1 MNKYLTELI
10 GTFFLVLSVGMT
22 NNPFAVGTML
32 MVMIYMGAHVSGAHY
47 NPSVTLAM
55 YLRKKIL
62 PKDTVMYILFQ
73 FIGAIFAALIYY
85 LIMNRT
91 FAVAPG
97 LGVPVW
103 KAILVEVI
111 FTLALVL
118 VIMNVAATAKT
129 AGNGYFGIA
138 IGFTVVASA
147 FAAGPISGGAFNM
160 AVGVGPLLVDTI
172 FGGSSI
178 GNVLIYIVGPLL
190 GGLLAVPVYYLM
202 NPEEPKTGIAA

>member
-1 MNKYLTELI
+1 MNKYITELI

-22 NNPFAVGTML
+22 NNPFAVGSTL
-32 MVMIYMGAHVSGAHY
+32 MVMIYMGAHVSGGHY

-55 YLRKKIL
+55 FLRKKLL
-62 PKDTVMYILFQ
+62 PKDTGMYILFQ
-73 FIGAIFAALIYY
+73 FIGAILAGLIYY

-118 VIMNVAATAKT
+118 IILNVASTAKT
-129 AGNGYFGIA
+129 AGNSYFGIA

-160 AVGVGPLLVDTI
+160 AVGVGPLIVDAI
-172 FGGSSI
+172 FGGGSI
-178 GNVLIYIVGPLL
+178 SNILIYIAGPLL
-190 GGLLAVPVYYLM
+190 GGLLALPIYNFM
-202 NPEEPKTGIAA
+202 NPEESKIKVTT